1 MTKIQMTETVLCD
14 IRFRDCNL
22 VCLFLSLEHSSFEF
36 VSDFV
41 IRISNLNTWCHRSR
55 QSQLTLTPPR
65 GRGFTE
71 TNKHRRKNMNDHIM
85 GKIDSILVQLQDI
98 RGHL

>member
-36 VSDFV
+36 VSDFD
-41 IRISNLNTWCHRSR
+41 IRISDLNIFEILLIWQFGIFFCRCHAYCI
-55 QSQLTLTPPR
+55 
-65 GRGFTE
+65 
-71 TNKHRRKNMNDHIM
+71 NIVDKNV
-85 GKIDSILVQLQDI
+85 LV
-98 RGHL
+98 